1 MKNLGSATKQN
12 LLVLLFATL
21 RYSISF
27 PILGMHCQDIDEC
40 DDNNTCPPPGICEN
54 SFGAFI
60 CTCPPGYKLNA
71 QGNACEDINECQ
83 ESDDFCANGI
93 CQNLPGS
100 AKCQCPPG

>member
-1 MKNLGSATKQN
+1 MKEVNQLSIFY
-12 LLVLLFATL
+12 VLCETFIWK
-21 RYSISF
+21 YISPF
-27 PILGMHCQDIDEC
+27 QIGMHCQDIDEC

-83 ESDDFCANGI
+83 ESEDFCANGI